1 MIDFNDY
8 PSDLF
13 SKYIYHL
20 NLNIYAKVINDI
32 PTCHQ
37 FLMEMVLFNQITDSI
52 LHNLIIHHL
61 K

>member
-37 FLMEMVLFNQITDSI
+37 FLMEMVLFNQIADNI
-52 LHNLIIHHL
+52 
-61 K
+61 

>member
-13 SKYIYHL
+13 SKYISHL

-32 PTCHQ
+32 STCHQ
-37 FLMEMVLFNQITDSI
+37 FLMEMVLFNQITDSV
-52 LHNLIIHHL
+52 
-61 K
+61 